1 MASLSEFRT
10 NRGGTLSLTYFSY
23 SVMNPM
29 PWAIVGFNF
38 QLTSNPSLYQVNNRR
53 LGTVIE
59 IIPLYFELIYNNL
72 PILSGHFTNYS
83 RFLQIP
89 GPELSANAQIPVE
102 ALSFIESQRADD
114 VLFSVKFQFLYR
126 EIVQEARNQVIDDAP
141 GLFQF
146 QYKFSQKEWID
157 LLSKINYEEIWLIEI
172 TKPKIEEFHEVT
184 EHIQKAYEALYN
196 KKEPED
202 VLRDLRAARD
212 SFKTFYDSKKEKIF
226 NIIDRGSSGEPG
238 IDKKSERIDKIFKD
252 IGSLLNIGPH
262 NDKYK
267 VSYADALLAYR
278 EFISII
284 AYLSSLLKE
293 VKED

>member
-1 MASLSEFRT
+1 MASLGEFRT
-10 NRGGTLSLTYFSY
+10 NRGGTLSITYFNY
-23 SVMNPM
+23 SVKNPM

-38 QLTSNPSLYQVNNRR
+38 QLTSNPSLYQVNNKS
-53 LGTVIE
+53 LMTYIE
-59 IIPLYFELIYNNL
+59 IIPLYFELAYNNL
-72 PILSGHFTNYS
+72 PILSGRFTNYS

-89 GPELSANAQIPVE
+89 GSELSVNAHIPVE

-114 VLFSVKFQFLYR
+114 VLFGVNIQFLYR
-126 EIVQEARNQVIDDAP
+126 EIVQGTGNQVIDDAP

-157 LLSKINYEEIWLIEI
+157 LLSKINYDEKWLIEI
-172 TKPKIEEFHEVT
+172 TKPKIEGFHEVT

-202 VLRDLRAARD
+202 VLRDLRTARD

-226 NIIDRGSSGEPG
+226 NIIDRGSSGETG

-267 VSYADALLAYR
+267 VRYADALLAYR
-278 EFISII
+278 EFLSII
-284 AYLSSLLKE
+284 AYLSSILKE